1 MPMPKFL
8 ISSVMPSTVHNNQE
22 KQICS
27 ATLAFPCV
35 DGCYLPKQENDF
47 VHTVIEELEA
57 FLQRDKQKSILLFP
71 PLPSRLRYLT
81 HKTAENYPLLS
92 TFSVGGAGWSRR
104 VVVCFSHLR
113 LPPEDSSDM
122 EGGDCEQPREGGTR
136 ELAGVRSGGMESG
149 KRDRVSETR
158 QTRSRSHR
166 RPDKAIYV
174 PRAMRERVGPGSPA
188 PPAPATS
195 TPPALPQPSPP
206 AIGSTSC
213 SLSLSASEESCPDIP
228 EALAPTTN
236 EEPVSDC
243 TNVLLGTPEDPLG
256 PVGDGCPWEQ
266 TVSYFVAMSLDE
278 SLDDRS
284 GSYSSVQ
291 PDAQLQVEGTKDS
304 EEYIQEISSQ
314 LKEADFTIESV
325 HSDYSGYENLWIGP
339 GEFAHVIEIYDFPP
353 VFKTEDLLD
362 AFAEF
367 SEGGL
372 KIKWV
377 DNTHALG
384 VFSSEAAALQALC
397 LQHPLVKVRSL
408 YEGSKKSKGK
418 ALRRAEFIQPV
429 KERPRTDTA
438 VARRMVTRA
447 LGLPK
452 PGSCG
457 KRC

>member
-1 MPMPKFL
+1 M
-8 ISSVMPSTVHNNQE
+8 E
-22 KQICS
+22 KRKVENERTEQPGQTAVCS

-35 DGCYLPKQENDF
+35 NGCYLPKQENAF
-47 VHTVIEELEA
+47 VHTVIEELED
-57 FLQRDKQKSILLFP
+57 FLQRDQQKRVLLFP

-81 HKTAENYPLLS
+81 HKTAENYPHLS
-92 TFSVGGAGWSRR
+92 TFSVGGEGWNRR

-113 LPPEDSSDM
+113 LPPEESSDTD
-122 EGGDCEQPREGGTR
+122 GGVSERSH
-136 ELAGVRSGGMESG
+136 VRGGGMHGGKSG
-149 KRDRVSETR
+149 RTPETR

-174 PRAMRERVGPGSPA
+174 PRAMRERAGQGSPGPPAPAKPA
-188 PPAPATS
+188 PPAP
-195 TPPALPQPSPP
+195 PD
-206 AIGSTSC
+206 IGSTGC
-213 SLSLSASEESCPDIP
+213 SLSLSTSDESCPETT
-228 EALAPTTN
+228 EALAPAACQ
-236 EEPVSDC
+236 EPPSDSADE
-243 TNVLLGTPEDPLG
+243 LLGDPEDLG
-256 PVGDGCPWEQ
+256 GLCPWEQ
-266 TVSYFVAMSLDE
+266 TVSYFVAMSLD
-278 SLDDRS
+278 DRFDF
-284 GSYSSVQ
+284 GKSSCSPAH
-291 PDAQLQVEGTKDS
+291 PDTPLQTEGETDS
-304 EEYIQEISSQ
+304 QDYIGEIAAQ

-325 HSDYSGYENLWIGP
+325 HSDYSAYENLWIAP
-339 GEFAHVIEIYDFPP
+339 GEFTHVIEIYDIPAI
-353 VFKTEDLLD
+353 FKTDDLLD

-367 SEGGL
+367 SGGGL

-384 VFSSEAAALQALC
+384 VFSSESAALQALC
-397 LQHPLVKVRSL
+397 LQHPLVKVRTL

-452 PGSCG
+452 PDPCG

>member
-1 MPMPKFL
+1 MWQY
-8 ISSVMPSTVHNNQE
+8 VWSTRIFASFELSGQTAA
-22 KQICS
+22 CS
-27 ATLAFPCV
+27 ATLAFSCV

-47 VHTVIEELEA
+47 VDTVIEELEA
-57 FLQRDKQKSILLFP
+57 FVQRDQQKSILLFP

-81 HKTAENYPLLS
+81 HKTAENYPSLS
-92 TFSVGGAGWSRR
+92 TFSVGRVGWSRR
-104 VVVCFSHLR
+104 VVVCFSQLR
-113 LPPEDSSDM
+113 LSPEDGSDT
-122 EGGDCEQPREGGTR
+122 EGRVCERSR
-136 ELAGVRSGGMESG
+136 VRGRGMESSKG
-149 KRDRVSETR
+149 GRMSETR

-166 RPDKAIYV
+166 HPDKAIYV
-174 PRAMRERVGPGSPA
+174 PRAMRERVGQGSPTL
-188 PPAPATS
+188 PTVATPTPQ
-195 TPPALPQPSPP
+195 TPPT
-206 AIGSTSC
+206 IDSTGC
-213 SLSLSASEESCPDIP
+213 SLSLSASEESCPDTP
-228 EALAPTTN
+228 EGPAPTAN
-236 EEPVSDC
+236 QDPASDC
-243 TNVLLGTPEDPLG
+243 TEELLGDPEDLPG
-256 PVGDGCPWEQ
+256 PADSGHCSWEQ
-266 TVSYFVAMSLDE
+266 TMSYFVAMSLDDQ
-278 SLDDRS
+278 LDDGS
-284 GSYSSVQ
+284 GSFSSTHPEV
-291 PDAQLQVEGTKDS
+291 QLQMEDAKDFGD
-304 EEYIQEISSQ
+304 YVQEISGQ

-339 GEFAHVIEIYDFPP
+339 GEFSHVVEIYNFPAI
-353 VFKTEDLLD
+353 FKTEDLLD

-384 VFSSEAAALQALC
+384 VFSSESAALQALSI
-397 LQHPLVKVRSL
+397 QHPLLKVRSL

-452 PGSCG
+452 PVPRG